1 MELEKSGKVEFGDFE
16 IDPPRAVLI
25 SLTLHHN
32 FPISKFQN
40 FTLCLHH
47 LI

>member
-1 MELEKSGKVEFGDFE
+1 MELEKLGKVEFGDFE
-16 IDPPRAVLI
+16 IEALRAVLI
-25 SLTLHHN
+25 SLTLHQN